1 VEKIPINEFFELPL
15 KELTRHGRAFDTG
28 EAVVTR
34 KNNAKPRSRPW
45 SEPPIELEAD
55 DLLAVPP
62 RAEQEIDLSVDVDLV
77 VPPAREAPFSDV
89 TPMWSSLDVGKLTSP
104 LFAATPWQPPAPES
118 RARVLW
124 RELRT
129 RVATAARPRRS
140 WLAGGAIAMIGAVG
154 TCAFVSMARSP
165 KPEGANAAL
174 VAPRAPEAPTA
185 PDTSV
190 VAASEARAIVNE
202 APADVAPR
210 APHKGAAREKAVEA
224 PAPKAP
230 APPRGASRADAPAHA
245 PTRDVTPLPAAAA
258 PPAPAPRAEP
268 PPAVPSFE
276 AGEEFNRTAAMEAM
290 RQAGDGSR
298 ACVTGASGGARVAVT
313 FARSGAPADV
323 AVEGSFAGTPAGN
336 CIAGKFRA
344 LRIPPFRGSSVTVRR
359 TLSF

>member
-1 VEKIPINEFFELPL
+1 
-15 KELTRHGRAFDTG
+15 
-28 EAVVTR
+28 VVTR
-34 KNNAKPRSRPW
+34 KNNSKPRSRPW
-45 SEPPIELEAD
+45 SEPPIQLEAD
-55 DLLAVPP
+55 DLLSVPT
-62 RAEQEIDLSVDVDLV
+62 RAEQEIDLSVDVELV

-124 RELRT
+124 RELRA
-129 RVATAARPRRS
+129 RVAMAARLRRS
-140 WLAGGAIAMIGAVG
+140 WLAGGAIAMLGAVG
-154 TCAFVSMARSP
+154 TCALVSVARSP
-165 KPEGANAAL
+165 KTEGANAAL
-174 VAPRAPEAPTA
+174 VAPRAPEARTA
-185 PDTSV
+185 PDTPV
-190 VAASEARAIVNE
+190 VEASEARAVVNE
-202 APADVAPR
+202 APADIAPR
-210 APHKGAAREKAVEA
+210 APRKGATRDKTVEA

-230 APPRGASRADAPAHA
+230 TAPAPRAISRADSPAHA
-245 PTRDVTPLPAAAA
+245 PTRDATPPPAAVA

-268 PPAVPSFE
+268 PSAVPAFE

-298 ACVTGASGGARVAVT
+298 ACLNGGASGGARVAVT

-323 AVEGSFAGTPAGN
+323 AVEGSFAGTPVGN

-359 TLSF
+359 TLSL